1 MVSVADASITFSRL
15 DGNFSNKIITNE
27 EIENTHEIQKFRK
40 EMEILHSNHR
50 TVTHS
55 AHFIFYTN
63 CLWQLFIPIVNIFS
77 KYKQVTTTT
86 HMQTRIQ

>member
-15 DGNFSNKIITNE
+15 DVNFSNKIITNK

-40 EMEILHSNHR
+40 EILHSNHQ
-50 TVTHS
+50 TVSHS
-55 AHFIFYTN
+55 AHFILYTN

-77 KYKQVTTTT
+77 KYKQVTTAT